1 MTLWRYSFSAFYL
14 LILYPFRVHLIFNL
28 HGPCKWNS
36 KGDEKIAQNWD
47 SLDFGER
54 SCSVTTRVRWVT
66 GNDPKNEKRNDAWIH
81 IQYCTVYLGG
91 IIIYHFVS
99 SKCKQRYFFSGESG
113 KNKYFWNAVL
123 SSQSWGLTSSKCNV
137 VCTDFVLQERA
148 KKHTSPG
155 SMWWGLNKGP

>member
-36 KGDEKIAQNWD
+36 NGDEKIAQNWD

-99 SKCKQRYFFSGESG
+99 SKCKQRYFFQVS
-113 KNKYFWNAVL
+113 
-123 SSQSWGLTSSKCNV
+123 
-137 VCTDFVLQERA
+137 QERTNIFEMLFFLRNHEGWHLQNA
-148 KKHTSPG
+148 TWYVQTSFFRNEPKNTLHQALCDG
-155 SMWWGLNKGP
+155 A